1 MPVTGNKS
9 LLNYSLSIRH
19 RADGF
24 SFYVQSTGSGKVILR
39 EDIKLQEGEEAHAAL
54 ERGLSSKRI
63 SGYSYERVNMLVATP
78 STRLPLDEFRR
89 DDMLA
94 VYRTAYHGTTAK
106 REDIKFQV
114 LPTLEV
120 VELFTLSPQIETTL
134 HQHYPGAVI
143 QGLYGTVLQHIS
155 ETQQG
160 STMPLS
166 FHAISLDNQIFIIQ
180 LKQGRLTY
188 ANTFQ
193 ATLQKTS
200 YIFSCIYGN
209 FSTWTHIMTSVLCI
223 ILRRSCCPS
232 SGISLLMYRPR
243 QFLFSIIQN
252 QASDSM

>member
-19 RADGF
+19 HADGF
-24 SFYVQSTGSGKVILR
+24 SFYVQSTGSGNIILQ
-39 EDIKLQEGEEAHAAL
+39 EEIKLQDGEEAHIAL

-63 SGYSYERVNMLVATP
+63 FGHSYERVNMLVATH

-106 REDIKFQV
+106 REDIRFQV
-114 LPTLEV
+114 LSALEV
-120 VELFTLSPQIETTL
+120 VELFTLSPRLESTL

-160 STMPLS
+160 NTLPLS
-166 FHAISLDNQIFIIQ
+166 FHAVSLYDQIFIIQ

-193 ATLQKTS
+193 ATLPEDQLYFLLYIWKLFNMDARHDTCIMYNTTKELLALVREFIVNVQAKT
-200 YIFSCIYGN
+200 IP
-209 FSTWTHIMTSVLCI
+209 L
-223 ILRRSCCPS
+223 
-232 SGISLLMYRPR
+232 
-243 QFLFSIIQN
+243 
-252 QASDSM
+252 

>member
-1 MPVTGNKS
+1 MLVTGNKS

-39 EDIKLQEGEEAHAAL
+39 EEIKLQEGEEAHAAL
-54 ERGLSSKRI
+54 ERGLRSKRI

-134 HQHYPGAVI
+134 HQH
-143 QGLYGTVLQHIS
+143 
-155 ETQQG
+155 
-160 STMPLS
+160 
-166 FHAISLDNQIFIIQ
+166 NQIFIIQ

-193 ATLQKTS
+193 ATLPEDQLYFLLYIWKLFNLDAHHDICTLYNTTKELLPLVRDFIVNVQTKT
-200 YIFSCIYGN
+200 IP
-209 FSTWTHIMTSVLCI
+209 L
-223 ILRRSCCPS
+223 
-232 SGISLLMYRPR
+232 
-243 QFLFSIIQN
+243 
-252 QASDSM
+252 

>member
-193 ATLQKTS
+193 ATLPEDQLYFLLYIWKLFNLDAHHDICTLYNTTKELLPLVRDFIVNVQTKT
-200 YIFSCIYGN
+200 IP
-209 FSTWTHIMTSVLCI
+209 L
-223 ILRRSCCPS
+223 
-232 SGISLLMYRPR
+232 
-243 QFLFSIIQN
+243 
-252 QASDSM
+252 